1 MAEIRT
7 VTDLEIAKRL
17 DDEVKRFTHNLKVSV
32 ADMLAVVAKFEYRKA
47 EINTA
52 REKSEHPNGTVCP
65 FCDSTVPH
73 YHYHTHDGYV
83 PEPHPEKT
91 GMTGN
96 TKCNHVRFDKVHATY
111 CPDCGMHR
119 TCIEGGKT

>member
-1 MAEIRT
+1 MAITRT
-7 VTDLEIAKRL
+7 VTDVEIA
-17 DDEVKRFTHNLKVSV
+17 ERFEADAKIFIDGLIKTV
-32 ADMLAVVAKFEYRKA
+32 ADLKSLVANWAK
-47 EINTA
+47 
-52 REKSEHPNGTVCP
+52 EKCP

-83 PEPHPEKT
+83 PAEPHPEKT

-96 TKCNHVRFDKVHATY
+96 TKCNHVRFDRVHASY

-119 TCIEGGKT
+119 TSIEGGG

>member
-1 MAEIRT
+1 MSKHLSQIEYLESIVRILGDILVNMPDKSKTTVHVPTIWIKQEMA
-7 VTDLEIAKRL
+7 
-17 DDEVKRFTHNLKVSV
+17 
-32 ADMLAVVAKFEYRKA
+32 KA
-47 EINTA
+47 Q
-52 REKSEHPNGTVCP
+52 GDCP

-73 YHYHTHDGYV
+73 YHYHTHDEYV

-96 TKCNHVRFDKVHATY
+96 TKCNHVRFDRVHATY

-119 TCIEGGKT
+119 TTIEGGG